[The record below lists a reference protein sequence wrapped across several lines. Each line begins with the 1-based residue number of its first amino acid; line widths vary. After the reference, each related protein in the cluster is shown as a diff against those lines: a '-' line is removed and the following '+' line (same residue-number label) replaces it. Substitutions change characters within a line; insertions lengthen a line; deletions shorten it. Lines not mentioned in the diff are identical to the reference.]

1 LPDVSLRALPDVAPG
16 APVVDEAS
24 RFGVFICEVD
34 GDVADPPVVAGD
46 VAVPVA
52 PVAPVLDGEPVVP
65 EVPWAYAL
73 PTASEIASVSADNA
87 AREVFMRSLL
97 MLVDGSMAG
106 FLFLQHA
113 RHIEGWLGIDGRGT
127 RLGAA
132 LTQDLV
138 RPLQATLQSGNVY
151 RGRDCE
157 SRPKKSKR
165 LRARWHERLGFE
177 TITGNTHHLQRARH
191 RVARLLSVAGAKA
204 SFDAPTKRFHA

>member
-46 VAVPVA
+46 VAVPADPVV

-73 PTASEIASVSADNA
+73 PTASELASVSADNA

-97 MLVDGSMAG
+97 MWWTARWPASCSCNMRATSKAG
-106 FLFLQHA
+106 RRSTA
-113 RHIEGWLGIDGRGT
+113 EGRG
-127 RLGAA
+127 LA
-132 LTQDLV
+132 L
-138 RPLQATLQSGNVY
+138 R
-151 RGRDCE
+151 
-157 SRPKKSKR
+157 
-165 LRARWHERLGFE
+165 
-177 TITGNTHHLQRARH
+177 
-191 RVARLLSVAGAKA
+191 
-204 SFDAPTKRFHA
+204 